1 MSFKFIYDTI
11 ISEIEKKLTDHNHDK
26 YIAAPKLNK
35 FTANARLTK
44 ANLITTTD
52 FDNKLM
58 SFNKKQLSNKTRHML
73 VKNELKKLQTFN
85 SIYFGVK
92 SHFEEDG
99 AQNYLVF
106 QVMYISFSGV
116 DSGNYIYIW
125 KCKGLSDE
133 RINFIATSNYTIT
146 SKLSYYGTKTKV
158 EFNGSCLK
166 EHKTTYNQR
175 TIVNIY
181 IVCELSRIL
190 I

>member
-1 MSFKFIYDTI
+1 
-11 ISEIEKKLTDHNHDK
+11 
-26 YIAAPKLNK
+26 
-35 FTANARLTK
+35 
-44 ANLITTTD
+44 
-52 FDNKLM
+52 
-58 SFNKKQLSNKTRHML
+58 
-73 VKNELKKLQTFN
+73 
-85 SIYFGVK
+85 
-92 SHFEEDG
+92 
-99 AQNYLVF
+99 
-106 QVMYISFSGV
+106 MYISFSGV

-166 EHKTTYNQR
+166 EHKTTYNQG

-181 IVCELSRIL
+181 IVCELSQIL